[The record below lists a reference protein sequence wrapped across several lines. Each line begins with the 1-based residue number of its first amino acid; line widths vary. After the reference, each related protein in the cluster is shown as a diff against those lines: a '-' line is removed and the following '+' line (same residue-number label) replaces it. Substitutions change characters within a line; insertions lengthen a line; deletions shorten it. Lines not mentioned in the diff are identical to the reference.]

1 MIKFLQ
7 FKFEIGKSE
16 KKKRK
21 HKSKFSPMNRAI
33 MKFKAMEVIMVF
45 LELKKFPGI
54 NLLQDF
60 FFFKRKNRKVRKEGE
75 VVQFS

>member
-1 MIKFLQ
+1 
-7 FKFEIGKSE
+7 
-16 KKKRK
+16 
-21 HKSKFSPMNRAI
+21 